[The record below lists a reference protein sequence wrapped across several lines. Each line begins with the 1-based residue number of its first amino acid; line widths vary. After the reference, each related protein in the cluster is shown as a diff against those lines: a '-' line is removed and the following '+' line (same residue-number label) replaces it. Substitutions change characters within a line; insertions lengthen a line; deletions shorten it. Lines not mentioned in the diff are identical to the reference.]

1 MKTILFG
8 FTLILTFLI
17 NSQTLQIT
25 DQYVIGGDFTDGA
38 RGAVRINNNTILGG
52 VSFSGISGDKT
63 SINYGGSD
71 VWVVSVD
78 DNNSIEW
85 QNSFGGN
92 SNDQF
97 VKIIETLDGNLII
110 GIISSSGSNGNK
122 TAPNKGGYDF
132 WVVKIDFA
140 GNEIWQQSYGGSGD
154 DFFGDIIELSDSS
167 LLLVGSSDSPIS
179 GDKTEASY
187 GQLDPWIVNIDPNGN
202 ILWDKTIGGS
212 GDDRATSVALDEN
225 ENIYIS
231 GSSNSPVSGYK
242 TEASFNGSYDIWIAK
257 LDHTGTFLWDKTI
270 GGDENEFNSD
280 LIFSNNQI
288 YATGSSLSGVSGTK
302 SEPSR
307 GSWDYWVTKLDKD
320 GNILIDKT
328 YGGNGLDELNNSKL
342 LASGELILVGVS
354 DSDVSGEIQSPAHNN
369 SMDFLVFFIDTNDL
383 TLKGQFMFGGDNT
396 ESKPSVLELV
406 NNSLL
411 LFGESNS
418 GVSGSKTEPN
428 KGLQDFWALELST
441 DLSIANYGKE
451 ETLSIYPNP
460 TSKTFKVSN
469 LPSGENYNLTIF
481 DRIGKVVFHSTV
493 DVSKN
498 SVDVSSLQSGMYTL
512 LLYDGGKR
520 YTSKL
525 IVE

>member
-1 MKTILFG
+1 
-8 FTLILTFLI
+8 
-17 NSQTLQIT
+17 
-25 DQYVIGGDFTDGA
+25 
-38 RGAVRINNNTILGG
+38 
-52 VSFSGISGDKT
+52 
-63 SINYGGSD
+63 
-71 VWVVSVD
+71 
-78 DNNSIEW
+78 
-85 QNSFGGN
+85 
-92 SNDQF
+92 
-97 VKIIETLDGNLII
+97 
-110 GIISSSGSNGNK
+110 
-122 TAPNKGGYDF
+122 
-132 WVVKIDFA
+132 
-140 GNEIWQQSYGGSGD
+140 
-154 DFFGDIIELSDSS
+154 
-167 LLLVGSSDSPIS
+167 
-179 GDKTEASY
+179 
-187 GQLDPWIVNIDPNGN
+187 
-202 ILWDKTIGGS
+202 
-212 GDDRATSVALDEN
+212 
-225 ENIYIS
+225 
-231 GSSNSPVSGYK
+231 
-242 TEASFNGSYDIWIAK
+242 
-257 LDHTGTFLWDKTI
+257 
-270 GGDENEFNSD
+270 
-280 LIFSNNQI
+280 
-288 YATGSSLSGVSGTK
+288 
-302 SEPSR
+302 
-307 GSWDYWVTKLDKD
+307 
-320 GNILIDKT
+320 
-328 YGGNGLDELNNSKL
+328 LNNSKL